1 MLVRSQRKRPMAVH
15 PTVGVGFAP
24 RGILI
29 DAAQSL
35 GNNTLILLFFVPD
48 RALSLVHHLVGT
60 DHVVL
65 TQAQETAEK

>member
-1 MLVRSQRKRPMAVH
+1 MAVH
-15 PTVGVGFAP
+15 PTVGVGLAP
-24 RGILI
+24 GGILI

-48 RALSLVHHLVGT
+48 WALGLIHHLVGA
-60 DHVVL
+60 DHGVL